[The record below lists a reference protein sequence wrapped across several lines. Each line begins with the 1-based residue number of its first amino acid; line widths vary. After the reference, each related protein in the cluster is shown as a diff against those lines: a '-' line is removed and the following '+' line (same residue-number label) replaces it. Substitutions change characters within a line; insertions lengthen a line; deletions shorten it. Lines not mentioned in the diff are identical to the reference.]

1 MGAIVFFDVLMT
13 SVYLY
18 CILYYKAAVFNNV
31 LLYLPMC
38 FECLFLCCG
47 EQIPTFSKGAEKLAL
62 GLQKLFIVSN
72 SEAAMKIKVAAIGW
86 LLWHFHFEI
95 MYYSCIDQ
103 LVFLLQWWFCCS
115 AAVSQFNFAKVQYL
129 SFSRGWF
136 LFFCLF
142 FLFGWIAVT
151 SLAFL
156 FCRNDRVFTI
166 LHQWLLSYN

>member
-31 LLYLPMC
+31 LLYLLMC

-47 EQIPTFSKGAEKLAL
+47 EQILSCSKSWDASIMFWETCLSFRLWGSNEIRLQLLVDCCNFSHS
-62 GLQKLFIVSN
+62 QT
-72 SEAAMKIKVAAIGW
+72 
-86 LLWHFHFEI
+86 
-95 MYYSCIDQ
+95 MYNSCIDQ

-129 SFSRGWF
+129 SFLRGGF
-136 LFFCLF
+136 IS

-151 SLAFL
+151 SLAF
-156 FCRNDRVFTI
+156 
-166 LHQWLLSYN
+166 